1 MTDFTSPN
9 VGNYTVPKANCYFT
23 PVGGTRRH
31 LGNIPEAALEPEV
44 EKLEHFSAMTGI
56 RTKDFTAI
64 ISKSMTISLT
74 LEEFSRQN
82 LQLALM
88 GNDLT
93 AEDTEGNIGF
103 DIGAADSISG
113 RLEIIASNEIGP
125 KWDYDFPSVTFSP
138 EEAIDLISN
147 SDDSV
152 SAIGITAD
160 INAVNGSFGRATL
173 QGSSTA

>member
-1 MTDFTSPN
+1 MSDFTAPN
-9 VGNYTVPKANCYFT
+9 TGNYVVSKANCYFT

-31 LGNIPEAALEPEV
+31 LGNVPEAQLEAEI
-44 EKLEHFSAMTGI
+44 EKLEHYSAMTGI
-56 RTKDFTAI
+56 KVRDFVAV
-64 ISKSMTISLT
+64 ISKAFTISLT
-74 LEEFSRQN
+74 LEEFTRDN
-82 LQLALM
+82 LQLALL
-88 GNDLT
+88 GGELA

-103 DIGAADSISG
+103 DIGASDSITG
-113 RLEIIASNEIGP
+113 RLEIIASNQIGP

-152 SAIGITAD
+152 GAIGVTAD

-173 QGSSTA
+173 QGSATA